1 MKHKRYDRI
10 GEELYSGQLKNGL
23 TVNVV
28 TKPGFRLSY
37 AVFAA
42 NYGGAHRRFSLGGRM
57 HDTPAGVAHFLEHK
71 MFDMPD
77 GDNALSVL
85 SANGAQ
91 PNAFTSS
98 GMTAYFFDCTSGLEE
113 NLRMLLRFVSTPYFT
128 QETVDKEQGIIGQEI
143 CMVEDNPGYVVYN
156 RLMRMLY
163 EHHPIR
169 DQVAGSIESIAEIS
183 AETLYNCHRVF
194 YAPSNMALCVAGDC
208 DPERIFGLASEL
220 LPHERAEIPRAD
232 MGQPEAKLPSKGY
245 NEELMEVSAPQFLI
259 GARVTPASGG
269 EKLLRQKIVAQL
281 ALRTVFGTS
290 AEFYSRLYS
299 GGMLNRDYDYQTDYS
314 AGTAT
319 IMLGGESAEPQR
331 VLAELNAELARV
343 FGSGL
348 DEAAFEAARRASF
361 GSRLRGLE
369 SFDSLCLSLVD
380 GIFGGYCALDA
391 YEVLKSVTKAEC
403 EDFLKTFMTPD
414 RLAMSVINPVKA

>member
-1 MKHKRYDRI
+1 MKHKRFERI
-10 GEELYSGQLKNGL
+10 GEDLYTGRLRNGL

-37 AVFAA
+37 AVFAT

-98 GMTAYFFDCTSGLEE
+98 GMTAYYFDCTSGFEE

-163 EHHPIR
+163 EHNPIR
-169 DQVAGSIESIAEIS
+169 DQVAGSIESIAEIT
-183 AETLYNCHRVF
+183 AETLYNCHKAF
-194 YAPSNMALCVAGDC
+194 YAPSNMTLCVAGDC
-208 DPERIFGLASEL
+208 DPERIFAIADEL
-220 LPHERAEIPRAD
+220 LPRERAEVPKAD
-232 MGQPEAKLPSKGY
+232 MGAPETELPLKGY
-245 NEELMEVSAPQFLI
+245 NEECMEVSAPQFLI
-259 GARVTPASGG
+259 GAKIAPAPDG
-269 EKLLRQKIVAQL
+269 EALLRQKIVAQL

-290 AEFYSRLYS
+290 AEFYNRLYTE
-299 GGMLNRDYDYQTDYS
+299 GTLNRDYDYEIDYS

-319 IMLGGESAEPQR
+319 IMLGGESAQPQK
-331 VLAELNAELARV
+331 VLGEINAELDRV
-343 FGSGL
+343 FKNGL
-348 DEAAFEAARRASF
+348 GGDAFEKAKRASF

-369 SFDSLCLSLVD
+369 DFDSLCLSLVD
-380 GIFGGYCALDA
+380 GVFGGYCALDA
-391 YEVLKSVTKAEC
+391 CELLESVTKAEC

>member
-1 MKHKRYDRI
+1 M
-10 GEELYSGQLKNGL
+10 
-23 TVNVV
+23 
-28 TKPGFRLSY
+28 
-37 AVFAA
+37 
-42 NYGGAHRRFSLGGRM
+42 
-57 HDTPAGVAHFLEHK
+57 
-71 MFDMPD
+71 
-77 GDNALSVL
+77 
-85 SANGAQ
+85 
-91 PNAFTSS
+91 
-98 GMTAYFFDCTSGLEE
+98 
-113 NLRMLLRFVSTPYFT
+113 
-128 QETVDKEQGIIGQEI
+128 
-143 CMVEDNPGYVVYN
+143 
-156 RLMRMLY
+156 
-163 EHHPIR
+163 
-169 DQVAGSIESIAEIS
+169 
-183 AETLYNCHRVF
+183 
-194 YAPSNMALCVAGDC
+194 
-208 DPERIFGLASEL
+208 
-220 LPHERAEIPRAD
+220 
-232 MGQPEAKLPSKGY
+232 
-245 NEELMEVSAPQFLI
+245 
-259 GARVTPASGG
+259 
-269 EKLLRQKIVAQL
+269 
-281 ALRTVFGTS
+281 FGTS

-403 EDFLKTFMTPD
+403 EDFLKIFMTPD